1 MKAAVLE
8 EYGKFNIVER
18 DVPEPGDDEVLMRV
32 RYASIC
38 GSDQHLFKGEFH
50 PRTPIP
56 YVPGHEFAGEVS
68 KVGKNVNSYREGD
81 LITVDPIIPCGKCPA
96 CKEQHYPACPSLK
109 LLGID
114 LDGGFQEY
122 LVVKPEMVYKLPP
135 AIDLKYASLIELL
148 AIGFHASR
156 RSGLKKENS
165 IAIWGAGKVGNAILY
180 ASRVLSEGPVFVVD
194 VLQERLDMAKK
205 AFPDIHTLNPNKTN
219 PISYIRDYTGNS
231 GVDIA
236 FEAVGHHVEIEGV
249 ENPVRSCVQAIRG
262 GGTVCT
268 LGLGDDPVEVLM
280 KELIWKEARIVA
292 SRVSHGEFS
301 DTINALGAS
310 KLQPSGM
317 ITGIMD
323 LEKIN
328 EAFELLEKEPQKYLK
343 ILLKI

>member
-8 EYGKFNIVER
+8 NYGKFNIVDRE
-18 DVPEPGDDEVLMRV
+18 VPEPGDDEILMRV

-56 YVPGHEFAGEVS
+56 YVPGHEFAGEVI
-68 KVGKNVNSYREGD
+68 KAGRNVRSYREGD
-81 LITVDPIIPCGKCPA
+81 LITIDPIIPCGKCPA
-96 CKEQHYPACPSLK
+96 CKEKHYPACPSLK

-122 LVVKPEMVYKLPP
+122 LVVKSDMAYKLPSSM
-135 AIDLKYASLIELL
+135 DLKYASLIELL
-148 AIGFHASR
+148 AIGFHASK
-156 RSGLKKENS
+156 RSGLRKDNS

-180 ASRVLSEGPVFVVD
+180 ASRVLSEGPVFMID
-194 VLQERLDMAKK
+194 VLEERLEMAKK
-205 AFPDIHTLNPNKTN
+205 AFPEIHVINAVNLSPVE
-219 PISYIRDYTGNS
+219 YIKEHTGNN

-236 FEAVGHHVEIEGV
+236 FEAVGHHVEVEGV

-268 LGLGDDPVEVLM
+268 LGLGDETVDLLM

-301 DTINALGAS
+301 DTIDALGAS

-323 LEKIN
+323 LKDIN
-328 EAFELLEKEPQKYLK
+328 EAFDLLEKEPEKQLK
-343 ILLKI
+343 LLLKI